1 MIKGVDTFVKYL
13 EEESKRVKKRTIKF
27 VAVSKDVANT
37 KFAEFETKSSE
48 REIEISFILP
58 IITMSDEEYL
68 KHMEIFYHFK
78 DLSRYIEDANLSYR
92 ETFNLVMY
100 MLERNISCIN
110 QVKETKA
117 INDTALRKFNFSN
130 ISSKEIDE
138 LISSGEIN
146 RVINGSD
153 EELTEREIEIR
164 DTLLENKDNYF
175 DEVPE
180 LINFHKEIKARYFDK
195 LGKYDEYDIDII
207 INNLESLTFSASV
220 CDMVRYILNKQLR
233 FRNNV
238 KPEESSQSSYRIY
251 ANTQNESEP
260 EIPHKEQRDA
270 YNYIREYYNVP
281 KKEIVKAVDYNKM
294 LEIVSLML
302 KINIDLKSIRAYIR
316 QITSELEKEENPA
329 TKYQT
334 FKSKLAYYLSEDQI
348 AYLDELY
355 EAFKDDE
362 SLWMDEFMS
371 YLDEVMT
378 YVSETDTYNYELETA
393 KQLLKVENG
402 K

>member
-13 EEESKRVKKRTIKF
+13 EEARKKATKPQIKF

-37 KFAEFETKSSE
+37 RIANFNTKTSE
-48 REIEISFILP
+48 RELEIDFILQR
-58 IITMSDEEYL
+58 ITMTDEEYL

-78 DLSRYIEDANLSYR
+78 DLSRYIEEANLSYR

-100 MLERNISCIN
+100 MLERNINCVK
-110 QVKETKA
+110 QVKDTKA
-117 INDTALRKFNFSN
+117 INDTALRNFKFDN
-130 ISSKEIDE
+130 ISSEEIDE
-138 LISSGEIN
+138 LITSGELN
-146 RVINGSD
+146 RVINGTD
-153 EELTEREIEIR
+153 LELNERERAIR
-164 DTLLENKDNYF
+164 NALLENIDNYF
-175 DEVPE
+175 DEVAE
-180 LINFHKEIKARYFDK
+180 LINAHREIKAHYFDI
-195 LGKYDEYDIDII
+195 LDKYEESDIDII
-207 INNLESLTFSASV
+207 IDNLRELTFSDNV
-220 CDMVRYILNKQLR
+220 CHMVKYILNKQLIS
-233 FRNNV
+233 RNKI
-238 KPEESSQSSYRIY
+238 KPEESNPLNNPVYV
-251 ANTQNESEP
+251 ATQNTSEP

-281 KKEIVKAVDYNKM
+281 KREIVKVVNYDKM

-316 QITSELEKEENPA
+316 QITSEIEKDENPA

-362 SLWMDEFMS
+362 SLWMDEFIA

-378 YVSETDTYNYELETA
+378 YVSETDTYTYEIETA
-393 KQLLKVENG
+393 KQLMK
-402 K
+402 